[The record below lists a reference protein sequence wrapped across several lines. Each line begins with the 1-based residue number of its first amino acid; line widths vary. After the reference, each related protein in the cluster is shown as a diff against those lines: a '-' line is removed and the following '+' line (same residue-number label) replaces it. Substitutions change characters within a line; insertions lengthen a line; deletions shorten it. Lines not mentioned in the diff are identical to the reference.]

1 MTARMSVRRL
11 PPPGLAGGINGLTYA
26 HSSSVR
32 SLGYLRWSR
41 LYLWRFSSVHIG
53 GPSANQ
59 ASSFESKRLTR
70 FKKFRNGHSALHKR
84 EAPSQGDPRHQ
95 RQHPDREGELH
106 PDRDRNRRLRGQH
119 RQGLQSSEGLDR
131 VVPLASLLK

>member
-1 MTARMSVRRL
+1 MYRHWQPVLRIYITPFMTARMSVRRL

-70 FKKFRNGHSALHKR
+70 FNKFRNGHLGAKGPASYRCKR
-84 EAPSQGDPRHQ
+84 
-95 RQHPDREGELH
+95 
-106 PDRDRNRRLRGQH
+106 
-119 RQGLQSSEGLDR
+119 QSSTNW
-131 VVPLASLLK
+131 